1 MICESGYNGGM
12 PQTFVIEVHQQ
23 RYYDDFVKKYRD
35 TSMDSNSLHG
45 SSTSD
50 VNIYGYDQIL
60 SGTTTTLGGMTP
72 LPPSPITRLEMTQ
85 EPRFNLQNLSPGTA
99 FTLVIYA
106 KNEKVGY
113 CRLFYHIRNFNK
125 AKDVKEVIHLFEF
138 IFCRE
143 EATVS

>member
-35 TSMDSNSLHG
+35 TSMDANSMHG

-50 VNIYGYDQIL
+50 ANIYGYDQMF

-99 FTLVIYA
+99 FALVIYA
-106 KNEKVGY
+106 KNEKVY
-113 CRLFYHIRNFNK
+113 SYQFLAYRKFQ
-125 AKDVKEVIHLFEF
+125 
-138 IFCRE
+138 
-143 EATVS
+143 

>member
-35 TSMDSNSLHG
+35 TSMDANSMHG

-50 VNIYGYDQIL
+50 ANIYGYDQML

-99 FTLVIYA
+99 FALVIYA
-106 KNEKVGY
+106 KNEKV
-113 CRLFYHIRNFNK
+113 
-125 AKDVKEVIHLFEF
+125 
-138 IFCRE
+138 
-143 EATVS
+143 

>member
-1 MICESGYNGGM
+1 MKDFDQITFHLIIFLIGPPDPVSDCTITNKTYDSFFVTCLSGYNGGM

-23 RYYDDFVKKYRD
+23 RYYDDFVKKYR
-35 TSMDSNSLHG
+35 G
-45 SSTSD
+45 SSMESGSMHSSSSD
-50 VNIYGYDQIL
+50 ANGYGYGQMY

-106 KNEKVGY
+106 KNEKV
-113 CRLFYHIRNFNK
+113 N
-125 AKDVKEVIHLFEF
+125 
-138 IFCRE
+138 
-143 EATVS
+143 

>member
-1 MICESGYNGGM
+1 M

-23 RYYDDFVKKYRD
+23 RYYDDFVKKYRGSNAESG
-35 TSMDSNSLHG
+35 SMHG
-45 SSTSD
+45 SSSSD
-50 VNIYGYDQIL
+50 GNSYGYGQMY

-106 KNEKVGY
+106 KNEKV
-113 CRLFYHIRNFNK
+113 IR
-125 AKDVKEVIHLFEF
+125 
-138 IFCRE
+138 C
-143 EATVS
+143 TWT